1 MTHEQLDLAMSALRK
16 IEKANLSDEERE
28 AVAVVRRQIII
39 ERFKLDHGVRHEH
52 P

>member
-39 ERFKLDHGVRHEH
+39 ERFKIDHGVRHEQH
-52 P
+52 